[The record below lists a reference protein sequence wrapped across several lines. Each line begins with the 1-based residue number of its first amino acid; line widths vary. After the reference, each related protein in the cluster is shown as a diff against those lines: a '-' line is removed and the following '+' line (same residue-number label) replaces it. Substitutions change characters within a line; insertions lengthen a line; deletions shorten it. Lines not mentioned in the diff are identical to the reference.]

1 LTKEEICN
9 SINNA
14 TGELLI
20 IIRSLDE
27 EKLNKTPS
35 EESWT
40 AGQVGDHLLKSYTV
54 VKILNGATKPTDRP
68 PDQKVGE
75 VRNLFLD
82 FNIKMKSPEFI
93 IPSNAPIDKERLLSS
108 LGGRIEQI
116 NEVIQTKDLTEIC
129 EGFAIPEYGEF
140 TRLEWLY
147 FVLFHTQRHIHQL
160 KDIVQKVKD

>member
-1 LTKEEICN
+1 
-9 SINNA
+9 
-14 TGELLI
+14 
-20 IIRSLDE
+20 
-27 EKLNKTPS
+27 
-35 EESWT
+35 
-40 AGQVGDHLLKSYTV
+40 LKQQ
-54 VKILNGATKPTDRP
+54 NPPRP
-68 PDQKVGE
+68 PDQKVEE

-108 LGGRIEQI
+108 LGDRIEQI
-116 NEVIQTKDLTEIC
+116 NEVIQKKDLTEIC